1 MILTFNHDPALFR
14 FTPHLAISAYGICL
28 VLGIGMFIYYAELNL
43 KKNLP
48 EITDKQLSKIYLLA
62 LSGTTLGA
70 RLLWA
75 INEIWQ
81 ENGVDFGEFV
91 AVWQGGFSIL
101 GALLGSLII
110 IPYLRYLNISVKKF
124 FAKVLIYAPIAQAAG
139 RIGCLL
145 VGCCHG
151 AASNGLLSIIYT
163 HPESLA
169 PCFVSLYP
177 TQLYSS
183 MFYISLFLV
192 LLFIKKLKDDGLII
206 KVYILSSA
214 LERFLIDF
222 WRGDRQIMP
231 NIFGGLFSSHQLI
244 AMLIISFMVILIVSD
259 GIPKKFMHRAGLK
272 Q

>member
-1 MILTFNHDPALFR
+1 MILTINLDPALYKL
-14 FTPHLAISAYGICL
+14 TPELVISLYGICL
-28 VLGIGMFIYYAELNL
+28 ALGVGLFNYYAEPTI

-48 EITDKQLSKIYLLA
+48 EITDNQLAKIYLLA
-62 LSGTTLGA
+62 ISGSILGA

-81 ENGVDFGEFV
+81 ENMIGLYEFI

-101 GALLGSLII
+101 GALTGSLII
-110 IPYLRYLNISVKKF
+110 IPYLQITNISVKKF
-124 FAKVLIYAPIAQAAG
+124 FATVLIYLPIAQAVG

-151 AASNGLLSIIYT
+151 ATHTGLLSIIYT
-163 HPESLA
+163 NPESLA
-169 PCFVSLYP
+169 PCFAFLCP

-183 MFYISLFLV
+183 MFYFFLFLA
-192 LLFIKKLKDDGLII
+192 LLFVRKLDNDGLII
-206 KVYILSSA
+206 KIYFLSAS
-214 LERFLIDF
+214 LERILLDF

-231 NIFGGLFSSHQLI
+231 EIYGGLFSSHQLI

-259 GIPKKFMHRAGLK
+259 GIQKKFMHRARSK